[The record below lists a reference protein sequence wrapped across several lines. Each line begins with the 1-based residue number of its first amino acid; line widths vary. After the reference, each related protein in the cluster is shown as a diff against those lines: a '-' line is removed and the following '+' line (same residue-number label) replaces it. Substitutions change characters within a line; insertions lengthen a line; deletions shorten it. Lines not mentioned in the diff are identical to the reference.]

1 MLLTPSSSSVFLG
14 YSVYRREAPAIPQIY
29 DAAIAIA
36 YRILR
41 ELCGPSWKPQRVQ
54 FAYRIPRNTTPYTR
68 VFRSPVRF
76 EAEVSGITFA
86 SSYLQRTIAAADPVL
101 HEMLATA
108 MNEADNR
115 GPTSF
120 GDRVQRILHQM
131 VLSGSSSADVVARI
145 FGIHKRTLRR
155 RLAEEG
161 QNLHEL
167 VQRTRFE
174 LAQQLLE
181 NSKMPVTGIA
191 VALRYEDP
199 NAFSHAFRGWEKK
212 GTVGAWTRGSLS
224 WSHEGCEPHARMGY
238 EANLIDPGAAWLRLT
253 YTVDGTPMDYRV
265 RLVNTRPNLW
275 RLPLLVSLP
284 PGARGRRTPAARC
297 EALSSAR
304 WQIFRKPPSLWA
316 HLHFMPGEREIRRA
330 LSTAGCRYGHGC
342 SVYQVCS
349 EAQIAIKKLPRRL
362 SSAGGSDSL
371 RVRVAWMATSAQS
384 PLPSVRLTAHPE
396 RHRVHPVL
404 LPHLRRLHP
413 ELRRIGHGVLET
425 SARGTLGKFAQEL
438 TGADRRL
445 QLILPSLHEAIH
457 HLGLHLG
464 GLQQLGLR
472 RLDQALGP
480 TDTASCNGECVEN
493 PFGISLR
500 RCCGLIAPLG
510 HGVECFFEC
519 LASLGIET
527 DREICFC

>member
-115 GPTSF
+115 GRTSF

-199 NAFSHAFRGWEKK
+199 NAFSHAFRGWE
-212 GTVGAWTRGSLS
+212 R
-224 WSHEGCEPHARMGY
+224 
-238 EANLIDPGAAWLRLT
+238 
-253 YTVDGTPMDYRV
+253 RV
-265 RLVNTRPNLW
+265 P
-275 RLPLLVSLP
+275 
-284 PGARGRRTPAARC
+284 
-297 EALSSAR
+297 
-304 WQIFRKPPSLWA
+304 
-316 HLHFMPGEREIRRA
+316 
-330 LSTAGCRYGHGC
+330 
-342 SVYQVCS
+342 
-349 EAQIAIKKLPRRL
+349 
-362 SSAGGSDSL
+362 
-371 RVRVAWMATSAQS
+371 
-384 PLPSVRLTAHPE
+384 
-396 RHRVHPVL
+396 
-404 LPHLRRLHP
+404 
-413 ELRRIGHGVLET
+413 
-425 SARGTLGKFAQEL
+425 
-438 TGADRRL
+438 
-445 QLILPSLHEAIH
+445 
-457 HLGLHLG
+457 LGLG
-464 GLQQLGLR
+464 
-472 RLDQALGP
+472 
-480 TDTASCNGECVEN
+480 
-493 PFGISLR
+493 
-500 RCCGLIAPLG
+500 
-510 HGVECFFEC
+510 
-519 LASLGIET
+519 
-527 DREICFC
+527 REAA